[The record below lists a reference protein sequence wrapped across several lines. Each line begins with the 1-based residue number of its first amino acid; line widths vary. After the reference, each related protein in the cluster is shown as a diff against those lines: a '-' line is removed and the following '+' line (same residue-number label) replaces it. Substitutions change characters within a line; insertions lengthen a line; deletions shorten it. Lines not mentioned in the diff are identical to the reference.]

1 MNGRAVGTFEV
12 NLTPVSAPDEG
23 PTFFG
28 RMRLDKQ
35 FSGDLRG
42 ASEGLMLAVRSAI
55 DGSAGYVAM
64 EQVTGS
70 LAGLQGTFVLQH
82 DGLMA
87 RGTPDLQVRVVPDSG
102 TGGLEGITG
111 SMSIEIEGGQHFY
124 ELEYDLPD

>member
-1 MNGRAVGTFEV
+1 MTGRAVGTFEV

-28 RMRLDKQ
+28 RMRIDKQ

-42 ASEGLMLAVRSAI
+42 ASEGLMLAVRTAI

-70 LAGLQGTFVLQH
+70 LGGRHGTFILQH

-87 RGTPDLQVRVVPDSG
+87 RGAPDLQIRVVPDSG
-102 TGGLEGITG
+102 TGGFEGITG
-111 SMSIEIEGGQHFY
+111 SMGIEIEDEQHSY
-124 ELEYDLPD
+124 ELDYELP

>member
-1 MNGRAVGTFEV
+1 MTGRAVGTFEV

-23 PTFFG
+23 PTFYG
-28 RMRLDKQ
+28 RMRIDKQ

-42 ASEGLMLAVRSAI
+42 ASEGLMLAVRTAI

-70 LAGLQGTFVLQH
+70 VGGRQGTFVLQH

-87 RGTPDLQVRVVPDSG
+87 RGAPDLQIRVVPDSG
-102 TGGLEGITG
+102 TGGLEGMTG
-111 SMSIEIEGGQHFY
+111 SMGIEIANGTHSY
-124 ELEYDLPD
+124 ELEYELP